1 MTDLKTKKDRI
12 GERHPTILMISRA
25 IILGG
30 MFTITL
36 VSVVTVITNHV
47 TAQKEYANAHAF
59 QPIHYTHLN

>member
-1 MTDLKTKKDRI
+1 MTDLKTTKDRI
-12 GERHPTILMISRA
+12 GERHPVIKMIA
-25 IILGG
+25 GAVLFAGLT
-30 MFTITL
+30 TITL